1 VALADQM
8 HGGDLG
14 LINPKLYQLGAVPTS
29 YASDFYDVTV
39 GNNGAFAP
47 DVPGYPAQT
56 GWDPVTGLGTPNV
69 ANLVPALAS

>member
-1 VALADQM
+1 V

-14 LINPKLYQLGAVPTS
+14 QINPRLYNLAANRAS

-47 DVPGYPAQT
+47 DVTGYPAST
-56 GWDPVTGLGTPNV
+56 GWDLVTGLGTPN
-69 ANLVPALAS
+69 AGKKRC